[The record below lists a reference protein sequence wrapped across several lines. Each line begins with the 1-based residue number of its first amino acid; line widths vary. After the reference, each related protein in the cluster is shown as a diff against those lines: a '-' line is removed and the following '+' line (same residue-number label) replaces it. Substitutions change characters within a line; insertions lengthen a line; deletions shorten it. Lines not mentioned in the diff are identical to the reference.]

1 MLDQIQVTAT
11 DGSAST
17 PLTGGITGCFQEK
30 VGGSKKNRAKFGK
43 SILGKV
49 IKIVA
54 TRRHILKLKCTKFHF
69 RYGSPDS
76 VAGFNG
82 AYV

>member
-11 DGSAST
+11 DRSAST
-17 PLTGGITGCFQEK
+17 PLTGGITGCFLEK
-30 VGGSKKNRAKFGK
+30 VGEVKNRTKFGK

-54 TRRHILKLKCTKFHF
+54 TRRHILKLKCTKFDF
-69 RYGSPDS
+69 GWGSGGLRYFGP
-76 VAGFNG
+76 
-82 AYV
+82 